1 MRRCERDHVGWKLI
15 GAKLLQTN
23 GVRLYH
29 EVRHA
34 RARPGHDEKA
44 SFPMV
49 TKSLK
54 MLAAF
59 SVKF

>member
-1 MRRCERDHVGWKLI
+1 MEYGSTTKFVM
-15 GAKLLQTN
+15 
-23 GVRLYH
+23 
-29 EVRHA
+29 
-34 RARPGHDEKA
+34 PGLVPAMTKKRV
-44 SFPMV
+44 FPMV